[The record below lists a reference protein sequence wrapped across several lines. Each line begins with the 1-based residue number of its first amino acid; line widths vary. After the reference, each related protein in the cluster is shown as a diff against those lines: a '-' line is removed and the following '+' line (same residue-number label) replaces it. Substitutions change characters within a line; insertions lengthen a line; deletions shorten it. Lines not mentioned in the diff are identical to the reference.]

1 MAKNIQK
8 YDSII
13 NHSKIKI
20 KIKIIMKCYFTP
32 IRLIKISKTDNTSV
46 DKDMQKM
53 EFARTTAEN
62 I

>member
-13 NHSKIKI
+13 NHSKI